1 MRTLALLTLAAFA
14 GIAQARIDYTA
25 TVELPDKLKFEIR
38 VPIKEAVTKFQI
50 PNFAPGHYVL
60 LNSPADVK
68 NVTAEG
74 PEGLEAKVT
83 KEDNNTYSVATPTRG
98 TLVFRYV
105 KTARINEGAFLWQG
119 PYEYMYV
126 LGRKDEACTLSFKGP
141 ENFKFATSLDPAG
154 NNKYWAPN
162 YDVLADCPVT
172 AGDFL
177 MDNYTVAGK
186 PHFIVLY
193 GAAKI
198 DVDRPKLTQICKSL
212 TEEQI
217 KFFGGA
223 PYKRYMWHFR
233 VNDSVDGGGGLEH
246 LNSTNISLAS
256 GLGNGVISVISH
268 EFFHLWNVKR
278 IRSVPLGP
286 FDYLKI
292 PKTGALWWLEGVTDY
307 YADIILARSK
317 VLPEDNFWSS
327 IVSNV
332 LTTRANENRLKISP
346 YDSSFRVG
354 EANGGRGNSAG
365 LLVNYYNTGWVLGL
379 CLDLELRA
387 RTGGVRSLDDVT
399 RALYELCKNDK
410 PGFAEDEIR
419 KQLIRF
425 GGPEMGPIY
434 DKWVMQPGEL
444 PVEEQLVKA
453 GYIFGDTTKRT
464 PDLGFRASQS
474 RTDEAMRVI
483 SVNSFASGQL
493 KVGDLIVEIN
503 GVACVGKS
511 ARAIRQGYD
520 AGVARQSFTDPCK
533 LKVKRDGQ
541 IIEVSISPEVLKT
554 TVFEVKPVASPSEL
568 QLRIRQSW
576 LD

>member
-1 MRTLALLTLAAFA
+1 MRTLALIALATFV
-14 GIAQARIDYTA
+14 GLAQARIEYTA
-25 TVELPDKLKFEIR
+25 TVELPDKLKIEIR
-38 VPIKEAVTKFQI
+38 VPIKDAVTKFQI

-74 PEGLEAKVT
+74 PEGIEAKVT
-83 KEDNNTYSVATPTRG
+83 KEDNNTYSVATPSRG
-98 TLVFRYV
+98 MLTFRYQ

-126 LGRKDEACTLSFKGP
+126 LGRKDEACMLTFQGP
-141 ENFKFATSLDPAG
+141 ENFKFAVSLDPAG

-172 AGDFL
+172 AGDLL

-193 GAAKI
+193 GAAKT
-198 DVDRPKLTQICKSL
+198 DVDRPKLNQICKSL
-212 TEEQI
+212 TEEQVR
-217 KFFGGA
+217 FFGGA

-233 VNDSVDGGGGLEH
+233 VNDTVDGGGGLEH

-256 GLGNGVISVISH
+256 GLGNGVISVLSH

-278 IRSVPLGP
+278 IRSAPLGP

-327 IVSNV
+327 IASNV
-332 LTTRANENRLKISP
+332 YITRGNENRLKISP

-354 EANGGRGNSAG
+354 EASGGRGNSAG

-379 CLDLELRA
+379 CLDLEIRD
-387 RTGGVRSLDDVT
+387 RTKGIRSLDDVT
-399 RALYELCKNDK
+399 RALFELCKNDK

-419 KQLIRF
+419 KLLIRF

-444 PVEEQLVKA
+444 PVEEQLAKA
-453 GYIFGDTTKRT
+453 GFLYEVAPRRV
-464 PDLGFRASQS
+464 PDLGFSATQS
-474 RTDEAMRVI
+474 RSDEAMRI
-483 SVNSFASGQL
+483 NSVKPFANGLL

-503 GVACVGKS
+503 GVACVGKTT
-511 ARAIRQGYD
+511 RAIRQGYD
-520 AGVARQSFTDPCK
+520 AGLARQSFSDSGK

-541 IIEVSISPEVLKT
+541 VVEVMISPEVLKLSSS
-554 TVFEVKPVASPSEL
+554 VVKSVASPSE
-568 QLRIRQSW
+568 QHLRVRQSW
-576 LD
+576 LN